1 MPTGVLHLKEV
12 DTDEITLDGTLS
24 VSGASTLEGAT
35 VAHSTLSVGGAA
47 TLADANAANVNA
59 ANVNVSGTLSVAGQT
74 TMGGN
79 IIPDTNDAYDIGSPE
94 FKIRDLYVSDNS
106 IWVGDDMKISNDGG
120 KLKFR
125 KRKTNVVPRAILDA
139 GANAGHANEQAT
151 ADAALAH
158 AGVANVSDMK
168 LQHWFKFMRTLN
180 SLAKITDIFRDTDD
194 DYEES
199 SASDAWKEI
208 SGTNKIYTNSV
219 VGVGTSDPDDTLHV
233 KGSFKVESDTG
244 FQLIRSTVGADDPQL
259 IIDTKQFG
267 VDETIEDL
275 TGQGLSKFT
284 KLYRVYGTN
293 SEGYGRDWYW
303 GLANDDYTNIS
314 LAVGGESG
322 GNDPDLAFT
331 FTTASELHCNK
342 VYAALGGNADTA
354 TRLATPRKINGVDF
368 DGTQDITIDT
378 GSDGVDGITSLNGN
392 IGIGTTSD
400 PKQKLQVNGNVY
412 FTGTEPGNVLHGD
425 KKLALQSDSTVLIVC
440 DTNDTTGDGSG
451 GDIIFGSGTPYDT
464 NTNKDFTWSQLYPTG
479 AMKPRNERMR
489 IKGSGNVGIGTT
501 TPGSLLSVESTN
513 GNHLRLNYDPDWY
526 NVIER
531 DSAGKLNFKGR
542 DGPGAALNTYMTM
555 VPYTGNVGI
564 GTTNPLDGLHTNT
577 MRVGNWNG
585 GGNGFKFSMDDNAHL
600 RIQYMAGTTV
610 HSHVMSMDYHTGRV
624 GIGATNPVH
633 KLHIYDNS
641 SDPLYLKI
649 QAEASNRAG
658 IILSEDSADHAVIEY
673 DGTGTDAENYLAFC
687 SGIPGWTARGDGL
700 NFIPSN
706 GRVGIGTSSPIAKL
720 HVKSADR
727 EALHIQ
733 KTSNADGVGISFSD
747 LTDNSQ
753 NGFLTY
759 YHRDT
764 QSYGTGN
771 MFKFSTDQ
779 GSETFAVGGTLMIG
793 VDGKDAGQFGTSG
806 NQARQQI
813 FIQATYGG
821 NTSASYGWWIGTQ
834 NEGNLDSDNDL
845 YFGAKEGSA
854 QHVNGWILDQAF
866 TQMNFTGQHRT
877 FVRGMPA
884 NKIEGNEGLIVCA
897 DLNEFIRMSGGV
909 ACGNEAITI
918 NESLPLVSLS
928 RKAKDKKCFGVLS
941 ASEDP
946 DKRVEY
952 NGNFASLMRKEEGD
966 TRVYVNSVGEGG
978 VWVINTNGS
987 LESGDYITTSEVPG
1001 YGMKQDDDLLHNYT
1015 VAKTLMDCDFNPK
1028 IQKKKKILKE
1038 LKSIDCWARYRNAK
1052 ITAGEYEEL
1061 PDNERLHKD
1070 GEYFKVIEEEL
1081 LKKDPYNED
1090 FVHEKRDEWKNVLDV
1105 NGELQWEMEEEE
1117 EKAYKIRYL
1126 DAKGHITTKENAVH
1140 VAAFVGCTYHCG

>member
-368 DGTQDITIDT
+368 DGTQDITIAA
-378 GSDGVDGITSLNGN
+378 DGITSLNGN
-392 IGIGTTSD
+392 IGIGTTS
-400 PKQKLQVNGNVY
+400 PQQKLEVHGNILL
-412 FTGTEPGNVLHGD
+412 GQNNVDSFIHGG
-425 KKLALQSDSTVLIVC
+425 SDIAMSSDTHVLIVS
-440 DTNDTTGDGSG
+440 DANDITSG
-451 GDIIFGSGTPYDT
+451 ASGDIIFGAGSAINMDTSRNFTYAQAYPSG
-464 NTNKDFTWSQLYPTG
+464 L
-479 AMKPRNERMR
+479 PRLEHMR
-489 IKGSGNVGIGTT
+489 IKASGNIGIGTDNPLNLLHLSSDNSSLDASGSATFEKYSLIIHNTRGSGANGTELGLCFNHYDTHYPSSTGTPGAAITHERTDTWSRGKLHFKTKSGGSENGSCDTRMTIDSAGNVGVGTTSPQHKLEVGNGDIAIVNNSWKTTGNDNQLAGKLLFYVGGNNNERATPVASIEGYDKYTGGNYAGAMALKAHGNEVMRLMSDGSVGIGTT
-501 TPGSLLSVESTN
+501 SPDST
-513 GNHLRLNYDPDWY
+513 L
-526 NVIER
+526 
-531 DSAGKLNFKGR
+531 
-542 DGPGAALNTYMTM
+542 
-555 VPYTGNVGI
+555 
-564 GTTNPLDGLHTNT
+564 
-577 MRVGNWNG
+577 
-585 GGNGFKFSMDDNAHL
+585 
-600 RIQYMAGTTV
+600 
-610 HSHVMSMDYHTGRV
+610 
-624 GIGATNPVH
+624 
-633 KLHIYDNS
+633 
-641 SDPLYLKI
+641 
-649 QAEASNRAG
+649 
-658 IILSEDSADHAVIEY
+658 
-673 DGTGTDAENYLAFC
+673 
-687 SGIPGWTARGDGL
+687 
-700 NFIPSN
+700 
-706 GRVGIGTSSPIAKL
+706 
-720 HVKSADR
+720 
-727 EALHIQ
+727 
-733 KTSNADGVGISFSD
+733 
-747 LTDNSQ
+747 
-753 NGFLTY
+753 
-759 YHRDT
+759 
-764 QSYGTGN
+764 
-771 MFKFSTDQ
+771 
-779 GSETFAVGGTLMIG
+779 
-793 VDGKDAGQFGTSG
+793 
-806 NQARQQI
+806 
-813 FIQATYGG
+813 
-821 NTSASYGWWIGTQ
+821 
-834 NEGNLDSDNDL
+834 
-845 YFGAKEGSA
+845 
-854 QHVNGWILDQAF
+854 HVNGNALIG
-866 TQMNFTGQHRT
+866 N
-877 FVRGMPA
+877 VPA
-884 NKIEGNEGLIVCA
+884 YGKYTDAQLTLGGAHNTTTNYNNDSQIKLLI
-897 DLNEFIRMSGGV
+897 SK
-909 ACGNEAITI
+909 
-918 NESLPLVSLS
+918 P
-928 RKAKDKKCFGVLS
+928 
-941 ASEDP
+941 
-946 DKRVEY
+946 
-952 NGNFASLMRKEEGD
+952 
-966 TRVYVNSVGEGG
+966 
-978 VWVINTNGS
+978 
-987 LESGDYITTSEVPG
+987 
-1001 YGMKQDDDLLHNYT
+1001 
-1015 VAKTLMDCDFNPK
+1015 
-1028 IQKKKKILKE
+1028 
-1038 LKSIDCWARYRNAK
+1038 
-1052 ITAGEYEEL
+1052 
-1061 PDNERLHKD
+1061 
-1070 GEYFKVIEEEL
+1070 
-1081 LKKDPYNED
+1081 
-1090 FVHEKRDEWKNVLDV
+1090 
-1105 NGELQWEMEEEE
+1105 
-1117 EKAYKIRYL
+1117 
-1126 DAKGHITTKENAVH
+1126 
-1140 VAAFVGCTYHCG
+1140 